1 MYIARDQDGCVF
13 IYKYKPIKVNNSFY
27 GSDNNVSALVDKD
40 LLKIIKMDYLTF
52 SNSPI
57 KIEITIKQINYETM
71 YARLFRF
78 IHKR

>member
-1 MYIARDQDGCVF
+1 MYITRDQDGCVF

-27 GSDNNVSALVDKD
+27 GSGDNVSALVDKD

-57 KIEITIKQINYETM
+57 KIEITIK
-71 YARLFRF
+71 
-78 IHKR
+78 